1 MNGAWAGTLAR
12 ALVRGGLKHAV
23 LSPGS
28 RNTPVVLALHAL
40 RDRVTLHTVLDER
53 EAGFFA
59 LGLAR
64 SGGAPVLLSCTSG
77 SAGAHWLPA
86 LIEAS
91 ESRVP
96 LIAVTADRPSELQGF
111 GAPQTIDQQRLFGAY
126 VRLYRDLSEPNP
138 GVNTGPGTGPITGP
152 DAGHPLRWL
161 EAAAAQAMDA
171 ATGAL
176 PGPVHLNLPF
186 RKPLWSAD
194 EAPLSGLPVEPPAE
208 PPARRVLRGPALP
221 DADALDALAAR
232 FAEAERGVIV
242 SGPRDLVRD
251 RMSGSPREAVA
262 ALAKTLGWPII
273 AEPASQLRFGIPRVI
288 ASADALL
295 RDEAIGDALAPD
307 LILRFGRVPTS
318 KSITQWITRHGDQ
331 RTVLVDPAGLWEDP
345 TWTADTVVA
354 ADPTAFCQ
362 SIRARLFERA
372 ASGSSASDSSA
383 WLTRWRAADAAAD
396 AVLSRPGHW
405 EGPIARAVAE
415 SVPEGGLLHV
425 ASSMPIRDLDSFAPA
440 TGRAIAVAANRG
452 ANGIDGLI
460 ATAIGEAVAGGVP
473 VAALSGD
480 LSFLHGAGGLAL
492 ARGLTTPVALVVIDN
507 GGGGIFGI
515 LPISQHPTAFEPHF
529 ITPQGADIPALCAA
543 AGVPCISVADPSGL
557 RASLPAALET
567 PGLTVLYICVDR
579 EENLARH
586 REAWTAVALAARE
599 VI

>member
-1 MNGAWAGTLAR
+1 VNGAWAGTLAR
-12 ALVRGGLKHAV
+12 ALVDGGLTHAV

-64 SGGAPVLLSCTSG
+64 ASGAPVLLSCTSG

-86 LIEAS
+86 IIEAS

-96 LIAVTADRPSELQGF
+96 LLAVTADRPAELQGF
-111 GAPQTIDQQRLFGAY
+111 GAPQTINQQRLFGSY
-126 VRLYRDLSEPNP
+126 VRLYRDLSEPSGDRP
-138 GVNTGPGTGPITGP
+138 M
-152 DAGHPLRWL
+152 RWL
-161 EAAAAQAMDA
+161 EAAAAQALDA

-194 EAPLSGLPVEPPAE
+194 EPQPAAPPR
-208 PPARRVLRGPALP
+208 RRVARGPALP
-221 DADALDALAAR
+221 DVDTLDALVAR
-232 FAEAERGVIV
+232 FAAAERGVIV
-242 SGPRDLVRD
+242 SGPRDLARD
-251 RMSGSPREAVA
+251 RVSGSPRAAVA
-262 ALAKTLGWPII
+262 ALAEALGWPII
-273 AEPASQLRFGIPRVI
+273 AEPASQLRFGIPGVI

-295 RDEAIGDALAPD
+295 RDVDIGDALAPD
-307 LILRFGRVPTS
+307 CVLRFGRVPTS
-318 KSITQWITRHGDQ
+318 KSITQWLTRHGDQ

-354 ADPTAFCQ
+354 ADPGLFCEA
-362 SIRARLFERA
+362 ILTRLFERGA
-372 ASGSSASDSSA
+372 AHAAHGDSA
-383 WLTRWRAADAAAD
+383 WLTRWRAAHAAAHD
-396 AVLSRPGHW
+396 AMDTAMGTAMGTATARGDW
-405 EGPIARAVAE
+405 EGPIARTVAE
-415 SVPEGGLLHV
+415 AAPEGAILHV
-425 ASSMPIRDLDSFAPA
+425 ASSMPIRDLDTFAPA
-440 TGRAIAVAANRG
+440 TDRPVAVAANRG
-452 ANGIDGLI
+452 ANGIDGLL
-460 ATAIGEAVAGGVP
+460 ATALGEAVASGGP
-473 VAALSGD
+473 VVALSGD

-492 ARGLTTPVALVVIDN
+492 ARGLTTPLALVVVDN

-543 AGVPCISVADPSGL
+543 AGAPCICVPDTGTL
-557 RASLPAALET
+557 REALAQALET
-567 PGLTVLYICVDR
+567 PGLTVLTVRVDR

-586 REAWTAVALAARE
+586 RETWAAVALAARG
-599 VI
+599 VLS